1 MKIIPDSIQKY
12 SETHTSAEPDLL
24 SRLNRETHLK
34 MLYPRMISGHH
45 QGRFLSM
52 ISKMVNPQRILEIGT
67 FTGYSAIC
75 LAEGLVS
82 GGRLDTIDIN
92 DENEELVRQYLQE
105 ADLTDRVSLHFG
117 DAMKIIP
124 TLEDPYDLV
133 FIDAD
138 KENYIHYFEMVIE
151 KIPAGGIIL
160 VDNVLWSGKV
170 LDPGDNDKESEG
182 IRLFNDF
189 VQQDARV
196 DNVLLTLRDGLMM
209 LRKK

>member
-12 SETHTSAEPDLL
+12 SEAHTSAEPDLL
-24 SRLNRETHLK
+24 VRLNRETYVK

-52 ISKMVNPQRILEIGT
+52 ISKMINPRRILEIGT

-75 LAEGLVS
+75 LAEGLRP

-92 DENEELVRQYLQE
+92 DENEDLLRQYFRE
-105 ADLTDRVSLHFG
+105 AGISDQVDLHFG
-117 DAMKIIP
+117 DAMSIIP
-124 TLEDPYDLV
+124 ALDYTWDLV

-138 KENYIHYFEMVIE
+138 KENYVHYFEMVIG
-151 KIPAGGIIL
+151 KIPSGGIIL

-170 LDPGDNDKESEG
+170 LDIGDNDKESEG
-182 IRLFNDF
+182 IRAFNDL
-189 VQQDARV
+189 VQKDSRV
-196 DNVLLTLRDGLMM
+196 DHVLLTLRDGLMM